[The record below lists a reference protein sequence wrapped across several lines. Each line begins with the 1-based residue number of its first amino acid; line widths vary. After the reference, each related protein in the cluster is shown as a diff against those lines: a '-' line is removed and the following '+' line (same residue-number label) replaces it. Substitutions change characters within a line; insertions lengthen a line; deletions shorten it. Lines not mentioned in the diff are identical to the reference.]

1 MLAFGHFV
9 LPLAAIV
16 ALGLLFVGIK
26 LFFLTPGDRGGI
38 DVAPVPPVAAQQ
50 DQEVPPTDTVA
61 GSETVDHGTTLV
73 AGGDPVSTADTQTP
87 NTTPGGASEAVLA
100 GPLGGSSPSSGTNAQ
115 TTRPVD
121 GTVVTPRPTDSTTP
135 PPANRPR
142 VSANVRW
149 GVQIGAF
156 QKEEGAKTLAD
167 EVRKAGYTA
176 SISTAKNSSGTTFH
190 RVRVAAGNSRDDAA
204 KLSVELEKKGYPV
217 LVVSN

>member
-26 LFFLTPGDRGGI
+26 LFFLTPGDLDGI
-38 DVAPVPPVAAQQ
+38 DVVPPPPVAVLQ
-50 DQEVPPTDTVA
+50 DKEVPPTDTAA
-61 GSETVDHGTTLV
+61 GGETGGHGTTLV
-73 AGGDPVSTADTQTP
+73 AEGDPVSTADTQTP
-87 NTTPGGASEAVLA
+87 NTTPGETSETVLA
-100 GPLGGSSPSSGTNAQ
+100 GPISGSSPSNGASAQ
-115 TTRPVD
+115 TTRPADEASVM
-121 GTVVTPRPTDSTTP
+121 PRPSDPTTP
-135 PPANRPR
+135 PSANRPR
-142 VSANVRW
+142 VNANVRW

-190 RVRVAAGNSRDDAA
+190 RVRVAAGNDRDDAA
-204 KLSVELEKKGYPV
+204 KLAAELEKKGYPV

>member
-38 DVAPVPPVAAQQ
+38 EVTPTPPVAVEQ
-50 DQEVPPTDTVA
+50 DQEIPSTGTSV
-61 GSETVDHGTTLV
+61 GSEAGDTGTPLV
-73 AGGDPVSTADTQTP
+73 AVTDPTSTDMQTS
-87 NTTPGGASEAVLA
+87 NATPGGSSQAVLA
-100 GPLGGSSPSSGTNAQ
+100 GPIGGGRSPSSETPAPQVGQKTGRNDDTPQPTPVTN
-115 TTRPVD
+115 R
-121 GTVVTPRPTDSTTP
+121 
-135 PPANRPR
+135 R
-142 VSANVRW
+142 VNPNVRW

-190 RVRVAAGNSRDDAA
+190 RVRVAAGNNKDDAA
-204 KLSVELEKKGYPV
+204 KLAVELEKKGYPV

>member
-38 DVAPVPPVAAQQ
+38 EVAPPTPVATEQ
-50 DQEVPPTDTVA
+50 DQDIPPTDSSA
-61 GSETVDHGTTLV
+61 SGETGDTGTSLIAT
-73 AGGDPVSTADTQTP
+73 ADPVSADAQT
-87 NTTPGGASEAVLA
+87 TDAAPGGTSQAVLA
-100 GPLGGSSPSSGTNAQ
+100 GPIGGGANTQA
-115 TTRPVD
+115 TRPSG
-121 GTVVTPRPTDSTTP
+121 GTPATPATTTP
-135 PPANRPR
+135 AEPPAPSRPR
-142 VSANVRW
+142 VSPNVRW

-156 QKEEGAKTLAD
+156 QKEEGAKTLMD
-167 EVRKAGYTA
+167 EVTKAGYTA

-190 RVRVAAGNSRDDAA
+190 RVRVAAGNNRDDAA
-204 KLSVELEKKGYPV
+204 KLAVELEKKGYPV